1 MVHWEDHTGKT
12 VRFSCDSEN
21 CQLAYIDFLDF
32 SKKQSDYSGPQLPL
46 TLLLAGDGTMSTP
59 YKINFTEDP
68 LAKSIVFLDKA
79 QLQSRLPPFFENLN
93 TLLDKLSFFK
103 FNR

>member
-1 MVHWEDHTGKT
+1 
-12 VRFSCDSEN
+12 
-21 CQLAYIDFLDF
+21 
-32 SKKQSDYSGPQLPL
+32 
-46 TLLLAGDGTMSTP
+46 MSTP

>member
-1 MVHWEDHTGKT
+1 M
-12 VRFSCDSEN
+12 
-21 CQLAYIDFLDF
+21 
-32 SKKQSDYSGPQLPL
+32 

-79 QLQSRLPPFFENLN
+79 QL
-93 TLLDKLSFFK
+93 
-103 FNR
+103 